1 MDTDF
6 HDDVND
12 APINQTA
19 IQELR
24 DEGEDLLSEL
34 VEMFIGEV
42 PGQLATLE
50 EALAKGDAGVT
61 RLIAHTLKGTGGNF
75 GASRMQ
81 ALASAIEEKGRSRS
95 LEGAAKTFVQLR
107 AECVRVREALEAV
120 RRPGPSAARRFSVP
134 GNQGL
139 RNLSRDGAPPD
150 KRHTP
155 Q

>member
-1 MDTDF
+1 MDTDS
-6 HDDVND
+6 HNAANDV
-12 APINQTA
+12 PIDQQT
-19 IQELR
+19 IQDLR

-50 EALAKGDAGVT
+50 EALAKGDAGAT
-61 RLIAHTLKGTGGNF
+61 RLTAHTLKGTGGNF

-81 ALASAIEEKGRSRS
+81 ALAGAIEEKGRSRS
-95 LEGAAKTFVQLR
+95 LEGTAATFVQLR
-107 AECVRVREALEAV
+107 AECVRVRQALEAV
-120 RRPGPSAARRFSVP
+120 RLPGPAAAKTFSVP

-150 KRHTP
+150 KRRTP